1 MVKGEPHFQLLTLQ
15 DKALEKAV
23 MRESEPALKSLD
35 VVILSE
41 LVLNQGLGLNAGD
54 YDKINLIEYISGLTK
69 AVQAMHQGQAD
80 LAFFLNPT
88 RIEQVRAVAEKGL
101 IMPRKST
108 YFYPKVLTG
117 LVLNPA
123 G

>member
-1 MVKGEPHFQLLTLQ
+1 
-15 DKALEKAV
+15 
-23 MRESEPALKSLD
+23 
-35 VVILSE
+35 
-41 LVLNQGLGLNAGD
+41 VLNRSLGLNAGD
-54 YDKINLIEYISGLTK
+54 YDRINLIEYISGLTK
-69 AVQAMHQGQAD
+69 AVQAMNSGRAE

-117 LVLNPA
+117 LVLNPV